1 MEYIPVIVIIVV
13 IIAILVA
20 LSSSGHAHPSTR
32 KNAINRSNDPVKAA
46 GKQAELYS
54 TDIIKSALKSDD
66 ILLTNVE
73 IQYQDKPAE
82 LDDVVVNQYGV
93 FIIEVKY
100 YNGELKGKEDD
111 FEWTKT
117 HVTEAG
123 NSYVKPV
130 KNPIV
135 QVKRQIHILANYLR
149 DNGFNVWVKGYVL
162 LLDNKSPVQSDY
174 ILTSITDIKN
184 VLHTVDRKTL
194 DKKTIES
201 IKKLLSHK

>member
-1 MEYIPVIVIIVV
+1 MEYIPVIVIIV
-13 IIAILVA
+13 IIVAILVA

-32 KNAINRSNDPVKAA
+32 KNAINRSSDPVKAA

-82 LDDVVVNQYGV
+82 LDDVVINQYGV

-100 YNGELKGKEDD
+100 YNGKLKGKEDD

-149 DNGFNVWVKGYVL
+149 DNGINVWAKGYVL
-162 LLDNKSPVQSDY
+162 LLDNKSPGKSNYV
-174 ILTSITDIKN
+174 LTSITDIKN